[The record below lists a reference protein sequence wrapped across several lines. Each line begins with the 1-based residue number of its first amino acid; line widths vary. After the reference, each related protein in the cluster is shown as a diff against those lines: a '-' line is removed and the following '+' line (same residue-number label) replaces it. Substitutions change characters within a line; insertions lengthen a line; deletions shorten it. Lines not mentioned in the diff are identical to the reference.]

1 MICFMVIKMD
11 NFEESGGFVYYCNT
25 CDEYWDKDGLV
36 NIPHG
41 SGVVP
46 GTPRVMCTPCREKN
60 STGGKKIKFFGWLIP
75 SLTPAEIEFFN
86 VGKLVIFDEGIPSQT
101 SRGKNTFN
109 ES

>member
-1 MICFMVIKMD
+1 M
-11 NFEESGGFVYYCNT
+11 SGEVYYCNA

-41 SGVVP
+41 SGVIP
-46 GTPRVMCTPCREKN
+46 GTKRVMCAPCREKN
-60 STGGKKIKFFGWLIP
+60 STEGKKIKFFGWNVVRGIYDLCIQTEK
-75 SLTPAEIEFFN
+75 TPAEIEFFN
-86 VGKLVIFDEGIPSQT
+86 GGKLIIFDEGIPSQT